1 MSLSINLTGILLRLS
16 RLSNN
21 PLTPWLTKVIV
32 TERKKVEARIKK
44 TKLSPDADEWA
55 PWQPRTEAYRGNK
68 GNKGRGLLYD
78 EGLLLASIVSRSS
91 ASSASLGTAA
101 RYAPFL
107 QDGTSEMVAR
117 PFMGWDDVSLAQY
130 ELDAVATLE
139 RAAR

>member
-1 MSLSINLTGILLRLS
+1 MSLSINLTGILLRLG

-44 TKLSPDADEWA
+44 TKRTPEDTEWA
-55 PWQPRTEAYRGNK
+55 PWRPRTEAYRSAK
-68 GNKGRGLLYD
+68 GNTNRGLLYD

-91 ASSASLGTAA
+91 QNSASLGTVAP
-101 RYAPFL
+101 YAPFL
-107 QDGTSEMVAR
+107 QDGTEEMVAR

-130 ELDAVATLE
+130 ELDAIATLE